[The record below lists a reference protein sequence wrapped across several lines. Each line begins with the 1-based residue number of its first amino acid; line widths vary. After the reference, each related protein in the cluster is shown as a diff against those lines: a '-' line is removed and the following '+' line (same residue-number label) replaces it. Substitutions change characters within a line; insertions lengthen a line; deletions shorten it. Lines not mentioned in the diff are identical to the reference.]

1 MNTRNTDLMKM
12 ARQSLDGKWGLAIG
26 TFFVSGLIQSFFN
39 IIPFAFIFI
48 AGPFNLGVSI
58 FSLALVRNTDIDLDY
73 IFKGFNNFGKS
84 LGLSLLGGL
93 IVILGYMLFIIP
105 GIYLTY
111 CYAMAFYIL
120 ADHPNLDV
128 MEVLN
133 KSKEMMDGHKFKLFR
148 MHLRFAGLFILCIFT
163 LFIGLFWLIP
173 YMSACTAMF
182 YEDINGREKESE
194 DVADHLIV
202 PEIF

>member
-26 TFFVSGLIQSFFN
+26 AFFVIGLIKSISSFFIL
-39 IIPFAFIFI
+39 IIG
-48 AGPFNLGVSI
+48 GPIMLGISI
-58 FSLALVRNTDIDLDY
+58 FSLALVRNTAIDFDY
-73 IFKGFNNFGKS
+73 VFKGFNNFGKS
-84 LGLSLLGGL
+84 LGVFLLGGL

-111 CYAMAFYIL
+111 CYAMAFYVL
-120 ADHPNLDV
+120 ADNPDMDV

-133 KSKEMMDGHKFKLFR
+133 KSKEMMEGHKFKLFR
-148 MHLRFAGLFILCIFT
+148 MHLRFAGLFFLCIFT

-173 YMSACTAMF
+173 YMRACTAMF
-182 YEDINGREKESE
+182 YEDINGRDKELE

>member
-26 TFFVSGLIQSFFN
+26 SFFVIRLIRIISGFLV
-39 IIPFAFIFI
+39 IFI
-48 AGPFNLGVSI
+48 GGPIMLGMSI
-58 FSLALVRNTDIDLDY
+58 FSIALVRNTAIDFDY
-73 IFKGFNNFGKS
+73 VFKGFNNFGKS
-84 LGLSLLGGL
+84 LGVFILRGLFVFLGF
-93 IVILGYMLFIIP
+93 MLFIIP
-105 GIYLTY
+105 GIYLNY
-111 CYAMAFYIL
+111 CYAMAFYVL
-120 ADHPNLDV
+120 ADHPDMDV
-128 MEVLN
+128 MDVLN
-133 KSKEMMDGHKFKLFR
+133 KSKEMMEGHKFKLFR

-163 LFIGLFWLIP
+163 LFIGLLWLLP

-182 YEDINGREKESE
+182 YEDINGREKEAE

>member
-26 TFFVSGLIQSFFN
+26 AFFVIGLIKSISSFFIL
-39 IIPFAFIFI
+39 IIG
-48 AGPFNLGVSI
+48 GPIMLGISI
-58 FSLALVRNTDIDLDY
+58 FSLALVRNTAIDFDY
-73 IFKGFNNFGKS
+73 VFKGFNNFGKS
-84 LGLSLLGGL
+84 LGVFLLGGL

-111 CYAMAFYIL
+111 CYAMAFYVL
-120 ADHPNLDV
+120 ADNPDMDV
-128 MEVLN
+128 MDVLN
-133 KSKEMMDGHKFKLFR
+133 KSKEMMEGHKFKLFR
-148 MHLRFAGLFILCIFT
+148 MHLRFAGLFFLCIFT

-173 YMSACTAMF
+173 YMRACTAMF
-182 YEDINGREKESE
+182 YEDINGREKEAE

>member
-26 TFFVSGLIQSFFN
+26 AFFVIGLIKSISSFFIL
-39 IIPFAFIFI
+39 IIG
-48 AGPFNLGVSI
+48 GPIMLGISI
-58 FSLALVRNTDIDLDY
+58 FSLALVRNTAIDFDY
-73 IFKGFNNFGKS
+73 VFKGFNNFGKS
-84 LGLSLLGGL
+84 LGVFLLGGL

-111 CYAMAFYIL
+111 CYAMAFYVL
-120 ADHPNLDV
+120 ADNPDMDV

-133 KSKEMMDGHKFKLFR
+133 KSKEMMEGHKFKLFR

-173 YMSACTAMF
+173 YMRACTAMF
-182 YEDINGREKESE
+182 YEDINGRDKEAE

>member
-26 TFFVSGLIQSFFN
+26 AFFVIGLIKSISSFFVL
-39 IIPFAFIFI
+39 IIG
-48 AGPFNLGVSI
+48 GPIMLGISI
-58 FSLALVRNTDIDLDY
+58 FSLALVRNTAIDFDFV
-73 IFKGFNNFGKS
+73 FKGFNNFGKS
-84 LGLSLLGGL
+84 LGVFLLGGL

-111 CYAMAFYIL
+111 CYAMAFYVL
-120 ADHPNLDV
+120 ADNPDMDV

-133 KSKEMMDGHKFKLFR
+133 KSKEMMEGHKFKLFR
-148 MHLRFAGLFILCIFT
+148 MHLRFAGLFFLCIFT

-173 YMSACTAMF
+173 YMRACTAMF
-182 YEDINGREKESE
+182 YEDINGRDKESE